1 MNFSFFFKK
10 KDQNLFRGLV
20 DFHNHIL
27 PAIDD
32 GSQSLEQSLKML
44 KCYEAL
50 GIEKVLASP
59 HVYQELYPNTSKTI
73 QSAYEVLDTKAK
85 NNPTRLIGYA
95 AEYMVDEFFIKS
107 LQNKAE
113 LLCCFDRAVLIE
125 MPYFGNPDILKKV
138 QFELQN
144 RNYMPILAHPE
155 RYLNLKNLT
164 TIKDLKTC
172 GVKMQLNAL
181 SLTGLYGARVR
192 KKAYEWLRKDVYD
205 FIGTDAHNEGQ
216 LESLKVLY
224 LNKKDLLSWQKICD
238 LQSTLPNHYLSST

>member
-1 MNFSFFFKK
+1 MNFSFFLKK

-50 GIEKVLASP
+50 EIERVLASP
-59 HVYQELYPNTSKTI
+59 HIYQDLYPNTPKTI
-73 QSAYEVLDTKAK
+73 QSAYEVLDLKAK
-85 NNPTRLIGYA
+85 NNPTKLIGYA

-107 LQNKAE
+107 LQNNAE
-113 LLCCFDRAVLIE
+113 LLCCFDKAVLIE
-125 MPYFGNPDILKKV
+125 IPYFGNPDILKRT

-144 RNYMPILAHPE
+144 SNYKPILAHPE

-164 TIKDLKTC
+164 TIKDLKVR

-181 SLTGLYGARVR
+181 SLTGFYGAEVR
-192 KKAYEWLRKDVYD
+192 KKAYEYLRKDIYD
-205 FIGTDAHNEGQ
+205 FIGTDAHNEAQ
-216 LESLKVLY
+216 LERLKELH
-224 LNKKDLLSWQKICD
+224 LNKKDLFIWQKICD
-238 LQSTLPNHYLSST
+238 LQSTLPSL

>member
-1 MNFSFFFKK
+1 MNFSFFIKK
-10 KDQNLFRGLV
+10 KEQNLFRGLV

-32 GSQSLEQSLKML
+32 GSRSLEQSLKML

-59 HVYQELYPNTSKTI
+59 HIYQGLYPNTPKTI
-73 QSAYEVLDTKAK
+73 QAAYGVLDLKAK
-85 NNPTRLIGYA
+85 NNPTKLIGYA

-107 LQNKAE
+107 LQNNAE

-125 MPYFGNPDILKKV
+125 MPYFGNPDILKRV

-144 RNYMPILAHPE
+144 SNYKPILAHPE
-155 RYLNLKNLT
+155 RYLNLRNLT
-164 TIKDLKTC
+164 TIKDLKAR

-192 KKAYEWLRKDVYD
+192 KKAYEWLRKEVYD
-205 FIGTDAHNEGQ
+205 FIGTDAHSEGQ
-216 LESLKVLY
+216 LERLKGLH
-224 LNKKDLLSWQKICD
+224 LNKKDLFIWQKICD
-238 LQSTLPNHYLSST
+238 LQSTLFKD

>member
-59 HVYQELYPNTSKTI
+59 HIYQGLYPNTPKTI
-73 QSAYEVLDTKAK
+73 QAAYEVLDLKAK
-85 NNPTRLIGYA
+85 NNPTKVIGYA
-95 AEYMVDEFFIKS
+95 AEYMVDEFFLKS
-107 LQNKAE
+107 LQNNTE
-113 LLCCFDRAVLIE
+113 LLCFFDRTVLIE
-125 MPYFGNPDILKKV
+125 MNYFRNPDILKMV

-144 RNYMPILAHPE
+144 SNYKPILAHPE

-164 TIKDLKTC
+164 TIKDLKAR
-172 GVKMQLNAL
+172 GIKMQLNAL
-181 SLTGLYGARVR
+181 SLTGLYGAQVR
-192 KKAYEWLRKDVYD
+192 KKAYDWLREDIYD
-205 FIGTDAHNEGQ
+205 FIGTDAHNERQ
-216 LESLKVLY
+216 LERLKGLL
-224 LNKKDLLSWQKICD
+224 LNKKDLLIWQKICD
-238 LQSTLPNHYLSST
+238 LQSTLPNF

>member
-1 MNFSFFFKK
+1 MNFSFFLKK

-50 GIEKVLASP
+50 EIERVLASP
-59 HVYQELYPNTSKTI
+59 HIYQDLYPNTPKTI
-73 QSAYEVLDTKAK
+73 QSAYKVLDLKAK
-85 NNPTRLIGYA
+85 NNPTKLIGYA

-107 LQNKAE
+107 LQNNAE
-113 LLCCFDRAVLIE
+113 LLCCFDKAVLIE
-125 MPYFGNPDILKKV
+125 IPYFGNPDILKRI
-138 QFELQN
+138 QFGLQN
-144 RNYMPILAHPE
+144 SNYKPILAHPE

-164 TIKDLKTC
+164 TIKDLKVR

-181 SLTGLYGARVR
+181 SLTGFYGAEVR
-192 KKAYEWLRKDVYD
+192 KKAYEYLRKDIYD

-216 LESLKVLY
+216 LEILKGLH
-224 LNKKDLLSWQKICD
+224 LNKKDLFIWQKICD
-238 LQSTLPNHYLSST
+238 LQSTLPSL

>member
-1 MNFSFFFKK
+1 MNFSFFIKK
-10 KDQNLFRGLV
+10 KEQNLFRGLV

-32 GSQSLEQSLKML
+32 GSKSLEQSLKML

-50 GIEKVLASP
+50 GIEKVLATP
-59 HVYQELYPNTSKTI
+59 HIYQGLYSNTPKTI
-73 QSAYEVLDTKAK
+73 QDAYKVLDLKAK
-85 NNPTRLIGYA
+85 NNLTELIGYA

-107 LQNKAE
+107 LKNNAE

-125 MPYFGNPDILKKV
+125 MPYFGNPEILKRV

-144 RNYMPILAHPE
+144 SNYKPILAHPE

-164 TIKDLKTC
+164 TVKDLKER

-181 SLTGLYGARVR
+181 SLVGLYGARVR

-216 LESLKVLY
+216 LERLKGLQ
-224 LNKKDLLSWQKICD
+224 LNKKDFLIWQKICD
-238 LQSTLPNHYLSST
+238 LQSTLPSL